1 MTRKEAEKKLDN
13 AKKIMFGSMLLIT
26 LVLTLIFI
34 IPQKISAAENT
45 NVANKKHETTT
56 ADAIKFLGGTLA
68 AAIAVGL
75 GSIAAGAAVQK
86 VGAAS
91 IGAIVEKPEL
101 FGRTIL
107 YVGLAEGIAIYGII
121 IALLILF
128 KI

>member
-1 MTRKEAEKKLDN
+1 MTRKEVEKKVNN
-13 AKKIMFGSMLLIT
+13 AKKIIFGSMLLI
-26 LVLTLIFI
+26 VLIAVMIFI
-34 IPQKISAAENT
+34 IPQKINAQDTQAQP
-45 NVANKKHETTT
+45 VKQHETTT
-56 ADAIKFLGGTLA
+56 AEAIKFIGGVLA

-75 GSIAAGAAVQK
+75 GSIAAGNAVQK

>member
-1 MTRKEAEKKLDN
+1 MTRKEVVKKLGN
-13 AKKIMFGSMLLIT
+13 AKKIIFGSMLLMV
-26 LVLTLIFI
+26 LVAVMIFI
-34 IPQKISAAENT
+34 LPQKINAQ
-45 NVANKKHETTT
+45 ANAQEPTKQHKTTT
-56 ADAIKFLGGTLA
+56 AEAIKFLGGAIA

-75 GSIAAGAAVQK
+75 GSIGAGNAVQK

-91 IGAIVEKPEL
+91 IGALVEKPEL

-107 YVGLAEGIAIYGII
+107 YVGLAEGIAIYGVI

>member
-1 MTRKEAEKKLDN
+1 
-13 AKKIMFGSMLLIT
+13 MLLV
-26 LVLTLIFI
+26 VLIATLIFI
-34 IPQKISAAENT
+34 IPQKISAENNAT
-45 NVANKKHETTT
+45 VPVKQHDTTT
-56 ADAIKFLGGTLA
+56 AEAIKFLGGVIA

-75 GSIAAGAAVQK
+75 GSIAAGNAVQK